1 MKVIKVV
8 LADDHPALR
17 AGIKGMLE
25 KADGST
31 EPSSRAS
38 RLSSTKSQAE
48 GLAEV
53 IEVIGEAAD
62 GDEALRLAERLGPDV
77 LVLDAVMPGLRA
89 PQVIR
94 RLRETRPDLRVLVL
108 TAYDENELVFGL
120 LEAGAVGYVLKEEA
134 LETIEAAVRAAA
146 RGESWLSPKVA
157 AKVMKEALGQ
167 EKAEEEAIPLSERE
181 LEVLRLVA
189 KGWSNKRIAKELS
202 ITERTVRFHVGNVF
216 GKLGV
221 ESRTE
226 AVVEGVRRGLVK
238 VK

>member
-1 MKVIKVV
+1 MNVIKVL

-31 EPSSRAS
+31 E
-38 RLSSTKSQAE
+38 
-48 GLAEV
+48 LAEV
-53 IEVIGEAAD
+53 IEVMGEAAD
-62 GDEALRLAERLGPDV
+62 GDEALRLAERLVPDV

-94 RLRETRPDLRVLVL
+94 RLRETRPDVRVLVL

-157 AKVMKEALGQ
+157 AKVMKKALGK
-167 EKAEEEAIPLSERE
+167 EEAEEAIPLTERE
-181 LEVLRLVA
+181 LEVLRFVA
-189 KGWSNKRIAKELS
+189 KGWSNQRIAEELS
-202 ITERTVRFHVGNVF
+202 ITEGTVKNHVTNIYT
-216 GKLGV
+216 KL
-221 ESRTE
+221 EMHSRAE
-226 AVVEGVRRGLVK
+226 AVAWAWRQGLVNPDDE
-238 VK
+238 

>member
-1 MKVIKVV
+1 MNVIKVL

-25 KADGST
+25 KAD
-31 EPSSRAS
+31 
-38 RLSSTKSQAE
+38 
-48 GLAEV
+48 
-53 IEVIGEAAD
+53 IEIVGEAAD
-62 GDEALRLAERLGPDV
+62 GDEALRLAKRLGPDV

-89 PQVIR
+89 PQVIH
-94 RLRETRPDLRVLVL
+94 RLKETRPDLCVLVL

-146 RGESWLSPKVA
+146 QGESWLSPKVA
-157 AKVMKEALGQ
+157 AKVMKKALGKK
-167 EKAEEEAIPLSERE
+167 EAEEEAISLSKRE
-181 LEVLRLVA
+181 LEVLRLMA

-202 ITERTVRFHVGNVF
+202 ITERTVRFHVGNILA
-216 GKLGV
+216 KLGV

-226 AVVEGVRRGLVK
+226 AVVEGVRRGLVRI
-238 VK
+238 